1 MAAEQTEI
9 KPAPDGKAT
18 GATTKAAST
27 WSASGATVASAL
39 SYVLTYLL
47 VRVGFEQD
55 PEQAVAIGG
64 AVSLLIVWA
73 AGKVAGLTGGK
84 RTPTDQVQLRDR
96 TLIREV
102 DATDPELKAA
112 VIAVA
117 TAAGLVPGQGA
128 QQVPDGGGE
137 HRATPRPAD
146 SVAAGS
152 TAAAAPAGDPVVS
165 APADAEE
172 EALPPIVQP
181 VEVEVPEDP
190 ASGQ

>member
-1 MAAEQTEI
+1 MAAEQTQTH
-9 KPAPDGKAT
+9 PAPDGKAT

-27 WSASGATVASAL
+27 WSASGATLASAL
-39 SYVLTYLL
+39 SYLITYLL

-73 AGKVAGLTGGK
+73 AGKLAGLVGGK
-84 RTPTDQVQLRDR
+84 RTPTDQVRLQDR

-117 TAAGLVPGQGA
+117 TAAGLVPGQGG
-128 QQVPDGGGE
+128 QQVPDGEGE
-137 HRATPRPAD
+137 HRATERPAD
-146 SVAAGS
+146 SESTGS
-152 TAAAAPAGDPVVS
+152 TAAAPA
-165 APADAEE
+165 ADAEGE
-172 EALPPIVQP
+172 DLPPIVQP
-181 VEVEVPEDP
+181 VAVEVPEDP

>member
-1 MAAEQTEI
+1 MAAEQTQTH
-9 KPAPDGKAT
+9 PAPDGKAT

-39 SYVLTYLL
+39 SYLLTYLL

-73 AGKVAGLTGGK
+73 AGKLAGLTGGK

-117 TAAGLVPGQGA
+117 TAAGLVPGQGG

-137 HRATPRPAD
+137 HRASADAPAT
-146 SVAAGS
+146 GS
-152 TAAAAPAGDPVVS
+152 TAATAPAV
-165 APADAEE
+165 DAEE
-172 EALPPIVQP
+172 EAVTPIVQP

-190 ASGQ
+190 ADGQ